1 MEYKFSHVAAGTY
14 TLKVMK
20 NNHVTREYTV
30 VVGNSSVIQDVK
42 IHLLGDVTGDGKINA
57 MDKKKIYNHINGDL
71 LTGYEFD
78 VANVKADT
86 KINAL
91 DKKMIY
97 NHINGESLWE

>member
-1 MEYKFSHVAAGTY
+1 
-14 TLKVMK
+14 
-20 NNHVTREYTV
+20 
-30 VVGNSSVIQDVK
+30 
-42 IHLLGDVTGDGKINA
+42 
-57 MDKKKIYNHINGDL
+57 L

-78 VANVKADT
+78 VANVKVDT